1 MLVQSNIGVLVVV
14 VASTK
19 EPISIVIQKY
29 KYTYNVEASLELD
42 CFDK

>member
-1 MLVQSNIGVLVVV
+1 MPGQSNIGVLVVV

-19 EPISIVIQKY
+19 EPISFIIQKY
-29 KYTYNVEASLELD
+29 KYTYIEASLELD